1 MKTLSKLVSTS
12 SVSLLVITSPVLIS
26 TSHKKVDLFTST
38 SAVAATYH
46 IPVLTSKTKHIAYTS
61 PAVTTVVTN
70 ESVLLKAENTVAEKT
85 VIKASGKLNYSVSA
99 AARKA
104 FEVRMVIKQAQTIY
118 DSMKLGDA
126 GLDQKAFEYAWRG
139 YHNLMK
145 KGEIKKAGL
154 LSICDFTQSSRN
166 KRLYVIDVAH
176 KKLLYNTYVS
186 HGMNSGVEY
195 ATSFSNKP
203 ESYKS
208 SLGFFLTT
216 KTYFGRNGL
225 SLKVKGL
232 EKGFNDMAARRHIVL
247 HGSDYITPDYLKDN
261 GEMGRSLGCAA
272 IPEAVSPKIIRTI
285 KNGSCLFIYSPS
297 VKYLNASSVING

>member
-12 SVSLLVITSPVLIS
+12 SVSILVITSPVLIS
-26 TSHKKVDLFTST
+26 SNHKKVDLFTST
-38 SAVAATYH
+38 SAVAASYH
-46 IPVLTSKTKHIAYTS
+46 IPVLTNKTVKNISYTS
-61 PAVTTVVTN
+61 PAVTTVVAAKN
-70 ESVLLKAENTVAEKT
+70 INKAAAVD
-85 VIKASGKLNYSVSA
+85 INYTVSA
-99 AARKA
+99 AAKKA
-104 FEVRMVIKQAQTIY
+104 FEVKMVIKQALTLY
-118 DSMKLGDA
+118 DSMKLGES

-139 YHNLMK
+139 YHNLVKEGKLK
-145 KGEIKKAGL
+145 KEGV
-154 LSICDFTQSSRN
+154 LSICDFTQSSSN
-166 KRLYVIDVAH
+166 KRLYVIDVAN

-195 ATSFSNKP
+195 ATSFSNAP

-232 EKGFNDMAARRHIVL
+232 EKGYNDLAAKRHIVL

-272 IPEAVSPKIIRTI
+272 MPNAVSPKIIRTI
-285 KNGSCLFIYSPS
+285 KNGSCLFIYSPV
-297 VKYLNASSVING
+297 VKYLNTSSVING

>member
-26 TSHKKVDLFTST
+26 SNHNKTDLYTST
-38 SAVAATYH
+38 SAVAASYH
-46 IPVLTSKTKHIAYTS
+46 IPVLTNEAVKNISYTS
-61 PAVTTVVTN
+61 PAVTTVV
-70 ESVLLKAENTVAEKT
+70 AEKDENLSSKE
-85 VIKASGKLNYSVSA
+85 VVKLDYAISA
-99 AARKA
+99 AAKKA
-104 FEVRMVIKQAQTIY
+104 FEVKMVIQQAMSLY
-118 DSMKLGDA
+118 DSMKLGES

-139 YHNLMK
+139 YHNLVK
-145 KGEIKKAGL
+145 EGRLNKEGV
-154 LSICDFTQSSRN
+154 LSICDFTQSSSN

-195 ATSFSNKP
+195 ATSFSNTP
-203 ESYKS
+203 ESFKS
-208 SLGFFLTT
+208 SLGFFVTS

-225 SLKVKGL
+225 SLKVRGL
-232 EKGFNDMAARRHIVL
+232 EKGYNDLAAKRHIVL

-272 IPEAVSPKIIRTI
+272 MPNAISPKIIRTI
-285 KNGSCLFIYSPS
+285 KNGSCLFIYSPV
-297 VKYLNASSVING
+297 VKYLNSSTVING

>member
-12 SVSLLVITSPVLIS
+12 SVSILVITSPVLIS
-26 TSHKKVDLFTST
+26 SNHKKVDLFTST
-38 SAVAATYH
+38 SAVAASYH
-46 IPVLTSKTKHIAYTS
+46 IPVLTNKTVKNISYTS
-61 PAVTTVVTN
+61 PAVTTVV
-70 ESVLLKAENTVAEKT
+70 AEKN
-85 VIKASGKLNYSVSA
+85 INKAVAVDINYTVSA
-99 AARKA
+99 AAKKA
-104 FEVRMVIKQAQTIY
+104 FEVKMVIKQALTLY
-118 DSMKLGDA
+118 DSMKLGES

-139 YHNLMK
+139 YHNLVKEGKLK
-145 KGEIKKAGL
+145 KEGV
-154 LSICDFTQSSRN
+154 LSICDFTQSSSN

-195 ATSFSNKP
+195 ATSFSNAP

-232 EKGFNDMAARRHIVL
+232 EKGYNDLAAKRHIVL

-272 IPEAVSPKIIRTI
+272 MPNAVSPKIIRTI
-285 KNGSCLFIYSPS
+285 KNGSCLFIYSPV

>member
-26 TSHKKVDLFTST
+26 SNHKKVDLFTST

-46 IPVLTSKTKHIAYTS
+46 IPVLTNKTVKHISYTS
-61 PAVTTVVTN
+61 PAVTTVVAGKDV
-70 ESVLLKAENTVAEKT
+70 SVSSEEV
-85 VIKASGKLNYSVSA
+85 VKLDYAVSA
-99 AARKA
+99 AAKKA
-104 FEVRMVIKQAQTIY
+104 FEVKMVIKQALTLY
-118 DSMKLGDA
+118 DSMNLDES

-139 YHNLMK
+139 YHNLVK
-145 KGEIKKAGL
+145 EGKLTKEGV
-154 LSICDFTQSSRN
+154 LSICDFTQPSSN

-195 ATSFSNKP
+195 ATSFSNAP

-208 SLGFFLTT
+208 SLGFFITT
-216 KTYFGRNGL
+216 KTYVGRNGL

-232 EKGFNDMAARRHIVL
+232 EKGYNDLAARRHIVL

-272 IPEAVSPKIIRTI
+272 MPNAVSPKIIRTI
-285 KNGSCLFIYSPS
+285 KNGSCLFIYSPV

>member
-26 TSHKKVDLFTST
+26 SSHKKADLFTTT
-38 SAVAATYH
+38 SAIAATYR
-46 IPVLTSKTKHIAYTS
+46 IPVLTNNNIKNISYNA
-61 PAVTTVVTN
+61 PAMAMVI
-70 ESVLLKAENTVAEKT
+70 AEKT
-85 VIKASGKLNYSVSA
+85 VTAASAKKLDYAVSA
-99 AARKA
+99 EAKKA
-104 FEVRMVIKQAQTIY
+104 FEVKMVIQQAITLY
-118 DSMKLGDA
+118 DSMKLGES

-145 KGEIKKAGL
+145 NGQLKKSSV
-154 LSICDFTQSSRN
+154 LSICDFTQSSRS
-166 KRLYVIDVAH
+166 KRLYVIDVTH
-176 KKLLYNTYVS
+176 KKLLFNTYVS

-195 ATSFSNKP
+195 ATSFSNRAN
-203 ESYKS
+203 SYKS
-208 SLGFFLTT
+208 SLGFFLTS

-232 EKGFNDMAARRHIVL
+232 EKGYNDLAAKRHIVL

-272 IPEAVSPKIIRTI
+272 MPNAVSPKIIRTI

>member
-26 TSHKKVDLFTST
+26 STYNKADLYTST
-38 SAVAATYH
+38 TAVAASYR
-46 IPVLTSKTKHIAYTS
+46 IPELTDNTIKHIAYTT
-61 PAVTTVVTN
+61 PAATVSALSEKMV
-70 ESVLLKAENTVAEKT
+70 ENKLAAEK
-85 VIKASGKLNYSVSA
+85 ADYA
-99 AARKA
+99 AAVAAKKA
-104 FEVRMVIKQAQTIY
+104 FEVKMVIKQAISLY
-118 DSMKLGDA
+118 DSMKLGES

-145 KGEIKKAGL
+145 KGEIRKAGL
-154 LSICDFTQSSRN
+154 LSICDFTQSSSS

-195 ATSFSNKP
+195 ATSFSNRP

-216 KTYFGRNGL
+216 KTYYGRNGL

-232 EKGFNDMAARRHIVL
+232 EKGYNDLAAKRHIVL
-247 HGSDYITPDYLKDN
+247 HGSDYISSEYLREN

-272 IPEAVSPKIIRTI
+272 MPNEISPKIIRTI
-285 KNGSCLFIYSPS
+285 KNGTCLFVYSPS
-297 VKYLNASSVING
+297 TKYLNNSAVING

>member
-26 TSHKKVDLFTST
+26 SNHKKVDLFTST

-46 IPVLTSKTKHIAYTS
+46 IPVLTNNTIKHISYNA
-61 PAVTTVVTN
+61 PAINAV
-70 ESVLLKAENTVAEKT
+70 VAEKSL
-85 VIKASGKLNYSVSA
+85 VSASDKNLDYSVTA
-99 AARKA
+99 EAKKA
-104 FEVRMVIKQAQTIY
+104 FEVKMVIKQAITLY
-118 DSMKLGDA
+118 DSMKLGES

-139 YHNLMK
+139 YHNLLK
-145 KGEIKKAGL
+145 KGELKKSTV
-154 LSICDFTQSSRN
+154 LSICDFTQSSKN

-195 ATSFSNKP
+195 ATSFSNRP
-203 ESYKS
+203 ESFKS

-225 SLKVKGL
+225 SLKVQGL
-232 EKGFNDMAARRHIVL
+232 EKGYNDLAAKRHIVL
-247 HGSDYITPDYLKDN
+247 HGSDYISPDYLKDN

-272 IPEAVSPKIIRTI
+272 MPNAVSPKVIKTI

-297 VKYLNASSVING
+297 VKYLSASNVING

>member
-12 SVSLLVITSPVLIS
+12 SVSILVITSPVLIS
-26 TSHKKVDLFTST
+26 SNHKKVDLFTST
-38 SAVAATYH
+38 SAVAASYH
-46 IPVLTSKTKHIAYTS
+46 IPVLTNKTVKNISYTS
-61 PAVTTVVTN
+61 PAVTTVV
-70 ESVLLKAENTVAEKT
+70 AEKN
-85 VIKASGKLNYSVSA
+85 INKAVAVDINYTVSA
-99 AARKA
+99 AAKKA
-104 FEVRMVIKQAQTIY
+104 FEVKMVIKQALTLY
-118 DSMKLGDA
+118 DSMKLGES

-139 YHNLMK
+139 YHNLVKEGKLK
-145 KGEIKKAGL
+145 KEGV
-154 LSICDFTQSSRN
+154 LSICDFTQSSSN
-166 KRLYVIDVAH
+166 KRLYVIDVAN

-195 ATSFSNKP
+195 ATSFSNAP

-232 EKGFNDMAARRHIVL
+232 EKGYNDLAAKRHIVL

-272 IPEAVSPKIIRTI
+272 MPNAVSPKIIRTI
-285 KNGSCLFIYSPS
+285 KNGSCLFIYSPV
-297 VKYLNASSVING
+297 VKYLNTSSVING